1 MVTPRPRRRTRV
13 EFDDAAVEFVTGD
26 PFTRPVERRIRH
38 RHGVAISE
46 GERGAESADRID
58 DAGHRIPVEFPREV
72 QQTRALTVNG
82 SACAVQRR
90 DVFSQFM
97 IGRQFVCVFLG
108 ESTSDDESCCALGQS
123 VDERI
128 ELDDL
133 GACRA

>member
-1 MVTPRPRRRTRV
+1 MVTPRPRRRTSV
-13 EFDDAAVEFVTGD
+13 EFDDAAVEFVPGD
-26 PFTRPVERRIRH
+26 PFTRPVDHRIRH
-38 RHGVAISE
+38 RHSVAISE
-46 GERGAESADRID
+46 GERGAESADPVD
-58 DAGHRIPVEFPREV
+58 DAGHRMPVELQREV

-82 SACAVQRR
+82 SGRAVQRR

-97 IGRQFVCVFLG
+97 IGRQLVSVFFG
-108 ESTSDDESCCALGQS
+108 EPPSDDESCCALGQS